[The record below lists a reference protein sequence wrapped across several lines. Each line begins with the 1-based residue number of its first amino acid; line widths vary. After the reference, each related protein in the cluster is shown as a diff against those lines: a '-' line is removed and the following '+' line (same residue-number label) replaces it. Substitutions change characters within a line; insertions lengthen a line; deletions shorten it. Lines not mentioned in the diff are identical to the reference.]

1 LTHNQP
7 CVTLN
12 EVELNAT
19 QKGGEKVVDIEK
31 LKTAIDDSGMTMVAI
46 SNKSGIDRA
55 TLYNRLKGVGEFTA
69 SEITGMADAL
79 RLKQREREEIFFAKE
94 VE

>member
-1 LTHNQP
+1 M
-7 CVTLN
+7 
-12 EVELNAT
+12 
-19 QKGGEKVVDIEK
+19 VDIEK

-79 RLKQREREEIFFAKE
+79 RLKQKEREDIFFAKE